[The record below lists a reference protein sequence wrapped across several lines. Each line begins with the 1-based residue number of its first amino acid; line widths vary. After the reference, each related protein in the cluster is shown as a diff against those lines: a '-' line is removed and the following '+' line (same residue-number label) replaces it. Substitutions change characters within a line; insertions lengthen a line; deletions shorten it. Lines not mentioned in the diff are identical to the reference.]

1 MYPIDPGSNDGTPLM
16 GFAVSFPFDDEAP
29 LIDYA
34 ENSVKQ
40 LEDFFA

>member
-1 MYPIDPGSNDGTPLM
+1 M
-16 GFAVSFPFDDEAP
+16 GFAISFPFDDDAP

-40 LEDFFA
+40 LERIFE